1 MGFEIATGDCGEV
14 PAYKYGPYGIW
25 IDCCATQRSRVMLD
39 VGGGEYHRIA
49 RPQEHACF
57 TQYEYPPA
65 GRIAR
70 AFEAHEYLKQ
80 SVVITVR
87 PDKFVRLIQRHPG
100 ENSGSNLIR
109 SYAID
114 KFPDVWLL
122 EELVAWMT
130 AR

>member
-1 MGFEIATGDCGEV
+1 
-14 PAYKYGPYGIW
+14 
-25 IDCCATQRSRVMLD
+25 MLD

-49 RPQEHACF
+49 RPQEHACS
-57 TQYEYPPA
+57 TEYEDPSA

-80 SVVITVR
+80 AVVITVR
-87 PDKFVRLIQRHPG
+87 PDKVVLVIQRHPG
-100 ENSGSNLIR
+100 EDSGSNLIR
-109 SYAID
+109 SYAVD
-114 KFPDVWLL
+114 KFPDAWLL